1 MTPPR
6 TRRSTCQA
14 RLQRGVVLLEALV
27 AILIFSLG
35 ILGLI
40 GLQAVSIQNISESQF
55 RVEAANL
62 ANTVLAQIRTADPLT
77 RVNLFQTNGGDATA
91 GYTAWYNRVTDAS
104 TGLPGAAVPA
114 NQPTVAFSG
123 AGNNTVT
130 VTMIWQAKTDS
141 GTREHVVTTL
151 ID

>member
-6 TRRSTCQA
+6 TRRTTHHA
-14 RLQRGVVLLEALV
+14 RAQKGIVLLEALV

-40 GLQAVSIQNISESQF
+40 GLQAVSIQNTSESQF

-77 RVNLFQTNGGDATA
+77 RVNLFQTNGGSVTV
-91 GYTAWYNRVTDAS
+91 GYTAWYNRVADPS
-104 TGLPGAAVPA
+104 TGLPGAAVAA
-114 NQPTVAFSG
+114 NRPTVVFSG
-123 AGNNTVT
+123 AGNDTVT

-141 GTREHVVTTL
+141 GTRQHVVTTL